1 MWKANLYEIGLEAGS
16 EEFVRAVPGAAWGR
30 LDPMGGYVPPGR
42 EREIAPG
49 PHVAMMNL
57 RASRFAPKRN
67 MARFYIMLQLFANRY
82 GLLGLA
88 PPLEPDEFVAP
99 DAAVLDG
106 RLRRVAPATKG
117 KCLLEDLLHGRD
129 GPSPGRRARLG
140 ESLDIPEDVIPK
152 GAREDHGLVVVPDK
166 NAERG
171 VSVLSTQEPIS
182 AWERELRSFPV
193 GEDLTRERGF
203 AVGVIA
209 RRLKDVESDVILNA
223 DGRPEMV
230 RRHDSLLTAMYEMLL
245 RDVQAGRAFQR
256 CRNPKCGRYYRTGTH
271 DSRYC
276 TETCASAA
284 TSREHRQ
291 RQGRR

>member
-67 MARFYIMLQLFANRY
+67 MARFYIMLQLFASRY

-88 PPLEPDEFVAP
+88 PPLKPDGFVAP

-106 RLRRVAPATKG
+106 RLRRFAPATKG

-203 AVGVIA
+203 AIGVIA

-230 RRHDSLLTAMYEMLL
+230 RRHEI
-245 RDVQAGRAFQR
+245 GRA
-256 CRNPKCGRYYRTGTH
+256 H
-271 DSRYC
+271 V
-276 TETCASAA
+276 
-284 TSREHRQ
+284 
-291 RQGRR
+291 